1 MMVLS
6 GVDCSD
12 GVVRGD
18 CSDGVVGVDCSDGVV
33 GGRL

>member
-1 MMVLS
+1 MVLS